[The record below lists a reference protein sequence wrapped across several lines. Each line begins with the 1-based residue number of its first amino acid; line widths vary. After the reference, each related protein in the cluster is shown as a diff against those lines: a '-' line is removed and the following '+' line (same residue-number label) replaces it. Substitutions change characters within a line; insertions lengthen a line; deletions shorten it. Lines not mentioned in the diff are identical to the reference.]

1 MKNKLP
7 IESDIIFGISEYTFE
22 LFPQIFSQPFCS
34 FEELHTFPILLNNL
48 LTNIYTGFKTSF
60 GNLDKVKTMEVQL
73 IENKEIDIDD
83 ELSVKLKK
91 NGKIEITER
100 G

>member
-7 IESDIIFGISEYTFE
+7 IESDIIFGISEYAFE
-22 LFPQIFSQPFCS
+22 LFPQMFSQPFCS
-34 FEELHTFPILLNNL
+34 FEELHTFPILLNNM
-48 LTNIYTGFKTSF
+48 LTNIYNEFKMSF
-60 GNLDKVKTMEVQL
+60 DNLDKVKKIEVQL
-73 IENKEIDIDD
+73 IENKEINIDA

-91 NGKIEITER
+91 DGKIEIIEC